1 MKYLKSGG
9 LTAALAFFLLAG
21 TVNGLEPERL
31 PSLMDSLRFRENLQ
45 FCGEPV
51 PMHRPEIRERLEK
64 ELLLTLW
71 RRPQVILWLKR
82 SSRYLPYIESEL
94 RQRGL
99 PDDLKYIAII
109 ESALR
114 PHARSPKGALGFWQ
128 FIRPTGEKYG
138 LRVDQ
143 YRDERRSLFASSH
156 AAMDYLTFLYGDL
169 GNWALACAAYNM
181 GEDGLKAE
189 VLAQETRDYY
199 QLHLPDET
207 QRYIFRAIAAK
218 LVMNDPEKY
227 GFQVHPAD
235 RYPPM
240 AFDVVEISCDLDTDL
255 MLAAKAAET
264 TFQEI
269 KRLNPD
275 ILGHVLPK
283 GEHRILVP
291 SGRGKDFQARFA
303 RLYADWSTGYDE
315 RIYRVQKG
323 DSLSSI
329 ADHFGIPLQ
338 SILIW
343 NRIRP
348 NAVIH
353 PGDRLIIYHNGTPP
367 AGRL

>member
-1 MKYLKSGG
+1 MKYLTSGV
-9 LTAALAFFLLAG
+9 LTAALAFVLLTG
-21 TVNGLEPERL
+21 NVLGLEPEWL
-31 PSLMDSLRFRENLQ
+31 PSLTDSLRVREDLQ

-51 PMHRPEIRERLEK
+51 PLHRPEIRERLEK

-82 SSRYLPYIESEL
+82 SSRYLPHIESEL

-114 PHARSPKGALGFWQ
+114 PHVRSPKGALGFWQ
-128 FIRPTGEKYG
+128 FIRPTGENYG
-138 LRVDQ
+138 LRIDQ
-143 YRDERRSLFASSH
+143 YRDERRSLFASTR
-156 AAMDYLTFLYGDL
+156 AAMDYLSFLYADL

-189 VLAQETRDYY
+189 VLAQETKDYY

-207 QRYIFRAIAAK
+207 QRYMFRAISAK

-240 AFDVVEISCDLDTDL
+240 DFDVVEIACDLDTDL
-255 MLAAKAAET
+255 MLAARAADT

-275 ILGHVLPK
+275 ILGHVLPE
-283 GEHRILVP
+283 GEHRLLVP
-291 SGRGKDFQARFA
+291 RGSGEDFHARFA
-303 RLYADWSTGYDE
+303 PLYAQWRSGYAE

-329 ADHFGIPLQ
+329 ADRFGIPLQ

-353 PGDRLIIYHNGTPP
+353 PGDRLIIYPNGNHTT
-367 AGRL
+367 GSF